1 MKVSRILAAVLLV
14 GGLLMISTAALAL
27 PTPTCILVGD
37 VDNYGNIPGA
47 GDQVPPGTNIWPG
60 SGGPGSPIY
69 DGRSAAEAAATNGAQ
84 LTDSYSTLFPGFSP
98 AGIGTTG
105 TVIIPLPVGFPV
117 IHDGSFTMAMGDFQA
132 TSFTAPPLTPPGFG
146 PIAMD
151 INGVALDATQLL
163 QGPATWND
171 GFQASTIRAFV
182 LNPAQIAAINAAG
195 QLEVNFDHT
204 GSADFIAFDWFK
216 LCANVDVP
224 VPPTAIL
231 LGSGLLGLVGLRFRK
246 NRS

>member
-14 GGLLMISTAALAL
+14 GGLLISTTAFAL
-27 PTPTCILVGD
+27 PVARCILVGD
-37 VDNYGNIPGA
+37 VDNYGNLPGA
-47 GDQVPPGTNIWPG
+47 GDQVPAGTNVWD
-60 SGGPGSPIY
+60 GPGASGTGM
-69 DGRSAAEAAATNGAQ
+69 DRRDAAEKVAVNGAQ

-105 TVIIPLPVGFPV
+105 SVIIPLPVGFPV
-117 IHDGSFTMAMGDFQA
+117 IHDGTFAMAMGDFQA
-132 TSFTAPPLTPPGFG
+132 DTFG
-146 PIAMD
+146 PIAMN
-151 INGVALDATQLL
+151 INGVALDPLTQAT
-163 QGPATWND
+163 PDTWND
-171 GFQASTIRAFV
+171 GFRASTIRAFV
-182 LNPAQIAAINAAG
+182 LTPAQLAAINAAG

-246 NRS
+246 NRA